1 MERYGSFQSG
11 PHSLAIFIMRST
23 MSCLESARTRSR
35 RSRIASLTAA
45 VMLSPVARAS
55 SRAMR
60 WVFSS
65 LIFKLMAPFYLCDLP
80 FYHRSYLLLNLGPQS
95 ANLGRL
101 HPFHYVEPR
110 HTAVGGCFRFRRVGT
125 RCRFIKISEA

>member
-11 PHSLAIFIMRST
+11 PHSFAIFIMRSI
-23 MSCLESARTRSR
+23 MSCLELPRTRSN

-60 WVFSS
+60 WGFSS
-65 LIFKLMAPFYLCDLP
+65 LIFKLMVPFVLYDLP
-80 FYHRSYLLLNLGPQS
+80 FYHKSYALRNLVSLS

-110 HTAVGGCFRFRRVGT
+110 HTAVGGCFWFRRVGT
-125 RCRFIKISEA
+125 RYRLLKIGEG